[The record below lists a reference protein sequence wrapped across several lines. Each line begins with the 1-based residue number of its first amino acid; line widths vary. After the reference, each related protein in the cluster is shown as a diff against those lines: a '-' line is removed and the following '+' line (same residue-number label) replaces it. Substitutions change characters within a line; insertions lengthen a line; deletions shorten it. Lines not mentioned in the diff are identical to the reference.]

1 MRARPAL
8 LASAVLALA
17 GCGHTRSTEPRPTR
31 QTNPTQQTTTVMR
44 TVTTTATVTQTV
56 ATSPTP
62 ETAPAPAHAPAP
74 ARRLADGRLEDGAKF
89 PPTDAAARGQMQSA
103 RSGGARAVAFSA
115 FLR

>member
-8 LASAVLALA
+8 LAWAVLALA

-62 ETAPAPAHAPAP
+62 ETAPAPAPAHAPAP
-74 ARRLADGRLEDGAKF
+74 ARRLVVGAVEDEAKF
-89 PPTDAAARGQMQSA
+89 APTDAAARGHMQRA
-103 RSGGARAVAFSA
+103 RRGGARA
-115 FLR
+115 